1 MTITARKPDPIDI
14 NVGRRI
20 RARRRILHLSQS
32 SLGQAVDVSFQQIQ
46 KYEKGTNRVA
56 ASKLAQIAAA
66 LGVDT
71 SHFYANDPSLATSAG
86 AAGFGEAGQEI
97 IAETTEE
104 ARLLGAF
111 NRIASPD
118 LRRNLLEIAERL
130 AEGKPKR

>member
-1 MTITARKPDPIDI
+1 VTNTARKPDPIDI

-20 RARRRILHLSQS
+20 RERRRILHLSQS

-71 SHFYANDPSLATSAG
+71 SHFYASGATEDAPTGAPGLAEPA
-86 AAGFGEAGQEI
+86 QI
-97 IAETTEE
+97 LLAETTEQ
-104 ARLLGAF
+104 ARLLAAF
-111 NRIASPD
+111 NRIVSPD

-130 AEGKPKR
+130 AEGKPNR